1 MLHSVQ
7 FISDIALM
15 FYTVSSYKKMHSAKQ
30 LTTSGQEMYIRL
42 VWNWPN
48 QPAILLI
55 VNWKYR

>member
-42 VWNWPN
+42 V
-48 QPAILLI
+48 
-55 VNWKYR
+55 